1 GARAGPAVRVHGP
14 APQRGRDR
22 HGHRHGRRGGRP
34 GRHPAPGLADAG
46 GARGMSRARIAL
58 QLREA
63 TELVRARMAAC
74 DWAGVTEADRL
85 LRQAL
90 EEASRLPMSPP
101 LRERIEQAQR
111 VLRDSQ
117 AELEEQLHRL
127 AEDMAILRRRRT
139 GALAYARHDTPL
151 DVKR

>member
-1 GARAGPAVRVHGP
+1 
-14 APQRGRDR
+14 
-22 HGHRHGRRGGRP
+22 
-34 GRHPAPGLADAG
+34 
-46 GARGMSRARIAL
+46 MSRARIAL

-74 DWAGVTEADRL
+74 DWAGVAEADRL

-101 LRERIEQAQR
+101 LRERIEQARR